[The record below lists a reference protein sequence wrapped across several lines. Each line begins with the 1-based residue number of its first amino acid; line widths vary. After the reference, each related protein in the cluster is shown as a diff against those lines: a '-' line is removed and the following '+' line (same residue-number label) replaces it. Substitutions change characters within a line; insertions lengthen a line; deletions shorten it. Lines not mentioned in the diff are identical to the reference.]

1 LFTLAASLR
10 APEPFSFS
18 SANLAVEWKL
28 WRRQCEYYIL
38 VTRKD
43 EKDENILVGV
53 FITLFGAEALKI
65 FDTLVFATTGDDKKI
80 KPVLDNFGYHFEPL
94 KSEVFER
101 FKFLRR
107 HQLPGE
113 SFDSWIVCLRGM
125 EKGCNYGT
133 SVESVL
139 RDQVV
144 LGVADLQIAGKV
156 SL

>member
-1 LFTLAASLR
+1 MAASLR
-10 APEPFSFS
+10 APEPILFS
-18 SANLAVEWKL
+18 SGNLSVEWKL
-28 WRRQCEYYIL
+28 RRRQFEYYIL

-43 EKDENILVGV
+43 EKDEEILVGV
-53 FITLFGAEALKI
+53 LITLLGAEALKI
-65 FDTLVFATTGDDKKI
+65 FDTFVFATADDDKKI
-80 KPVLDNFGYHFEPL
+80 KPVLDNFGDHFEPL

-125 EKGCNYGT
+125 AKGCNYGT

-144 LGVADLQIAGKV
+144 LGVADSQIAGKA

>member
-1 LFTLAASLR
+1 LFTLAASFR

-18 SANLAVEWKL
+18 LAKLAVEWKL
-28 WRRQCEYYIL
+28 WRRQFEYYIL

-43 EKDENILVGV
+43 EKEEKILVGV
-53 FITLFGAEALKI
+53 LITLLGAEALKI

-80 KPVLDNFGYHFEPL
+80 KPVLDNFGDHFEPF

-113 SFDSWIVCLRGM
+113 SFDSLIVYLRGM
-125 EKGCNYGT
+125 KKGYNYGT

-144 LGVADLQIAGKV
+144 LGVGDSQMAGKV